1 MIEMAA
7 KSKIRLTKHE
17 KKYIKMIGEKFSIHG
32 KYESVGRIYALL
44 NLKAKTPE
52 TALNQQEIAH
62 LIGKSVSTVSRTLK
76 NMVAAGYCN
85 YVLENNEQD
94 RAERKYHAKRDF
106 KDFIL
111 ARFTQSL
118 REWDHVKNELAE
130 LTDSIPKEESQENQ
144 TLLKEIKLYEKQIGM
159 ACKVLE
165 QMQSELLEELES
177 QG

>member
-1 MIEMAA
+1 MVA
-7 KSKIRLTKHE
+7 KPDFRLTKHE

-32 KYESVGRIYALL
+32 KYETVGRIYALL
-44 NLKAKTPE
+44 NLKAKTPNN
-52 TALNQQEIAH
+52 ALNQQEIAH

-76 NMVAAGYCN
+76 NMVSAGYCD

-118 REWDHVKNELAE
+118 REWDHLKRELTE
-130 LTDSIPKEESQENQ
+130 LTDSISMEESQENQ
-144 TLLKEIKLYEKQIGM
+144 TLLREIKLYKSQIGM

-165 QMQSELLEELES
+165 KMQTDLLEQLENHA
-177 QG
+177 